1 MNKKSLNL
9 YRDEYEI
16 GQEYGVLSNI
26 ENSKAYLD
34 IFQTGYEYLDR
45 YSDIKPYSH
54 NTITINTKTKY
65 INASPINIQKDKYF
79 ISTQG
84 PKPETIEDF
93 WTMVY
98 DYKSN
103 IIIMLCNVKEGG
115 RRKCENYWETK
126 MEKFE
131 VKVEKEDKKDMY
143 VIRTIKLK
151 NLENKEERQVYQ
163 IHFTAWPDHGIPD
176 TSDGKVF
183 VAFRE
188 INKCVDK
195 LNTNGNPIIVH
206 CSAGVG
212 RTGTFISMY
221 FLEKEI
227 LYQIENK
234 FDVIRINIFN
244 LVRKLKEMRLYM
256 VQATVQ
262 YQFVY
267 LFVQYLLDTINV

>member
-1 MNKKSLNL
+1 MIVIL
-9 YRDEYEI
+9 EI
-16 GQEYGVLSNI
+16 IL
-26 ENSKAYLD
+26 
-34 IFQTGYEYLDR
+34 
-45 YSDIKPYSH
+45 
-54 NTITINTKTKY
+54 
-65 INASPINIQKDKYF
+65 
-79 ISTQG
+79 
-84 PKPETIEDF
+84 
-93 WTMVY
+93 
-98 DYKSN
+98 
-103 IIIMLCNVKEGG
+103 
-115 RRKCENYWETK
+115 TK